1 MNLLKRLFRDEE
13 GATMIEYALLAAL
26 ISIVAI
32 VVITAVGLNV
42 NLVFTKVRDALATA
56 GAS

>member
-1 MNLLKRLFRDEE
+1 MEMVKKFFKDES

-32 VVITAVGLNV
+32 ITITAVGTSVCDKFNTV
-42 NLVFTKVRDALATA
+42 DSALQ
-56 GAS
+56 